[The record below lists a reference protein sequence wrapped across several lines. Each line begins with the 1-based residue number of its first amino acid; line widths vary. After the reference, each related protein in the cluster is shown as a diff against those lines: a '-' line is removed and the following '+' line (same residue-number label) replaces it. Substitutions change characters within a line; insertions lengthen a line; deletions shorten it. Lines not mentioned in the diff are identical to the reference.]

1 MKTSTF
7 FMTLNQ
13 ANEYADS
20 QKNAYS
26 VIVGSVSKA
35 YKEKGNFVVTVCTE
49 DEIENIKEVKEI
61 EFTKISTGYF
71 QVNINSSPSGY
82 YIINTWAGHSEGSNW
97 YAIMKEGQVKISGMT
112 LQKAKKTIKHWLTK

>member
-35 YKEKGNFVVTVCTE
+35 YKEKGNFVVTVCIE
-49 DEIENIKEVKEI
+49 ENIKEVKEI
-61 EFTKISTGYF
+61 
-71 QVNINSSPSGY
+71 
-82 YIINTWAGHSEGSNW
+82 
-97 YAIMKEGQVKISGMT
+97 
-112 LQKAKKTIKHWLTK
+112 